1 MTTKVK
7 LIAPGVITPSE
18 LTLTT
23 ASGGTNTTAP
33 ATTAFVSTRN
43 IVIS

>member
-7 LIAPGVITPSE
+7 LIAAGVITPSE

-23 ASGGTNTTAP
+23 ASAGTTDLVVTIE
-33 ATTAFVSTRN
+33 V
-43 IVIS
+43 

>member
-23 ASGGTNTTAP
+23 ATVCR
-33 ATTAFVSTRN
+33 ATRGEMKWQ
-43 IVIS
+43 